1 MESARWEQIQVIF
14 HAVADLPEP
23 DRRGAIETACGNDA
37 ELRADV
43 IALLE
48 EDARG
53 SPLLDRSLGELAH
66 QTLDPRFAGGH
77 FEELGPYQVIEF
89 LGEGGMGVVYLARR
103 QDLGSFVAIK
113 LLRDAW
119 LSPARLERFAI
130 EQKTLAQLNHPG
142 IARLYD
148 AGILKDGTPWFVMEY
163 VQGVPLTE
171 YCNLHKCSVEERL
184 RLFRAVCEAVQY
196 AHGEAIIHRDLK
208 PSNILVKSDGTVR
221 LLDFGIAKHLEDVA
235 EPTNETQTFL
245 RVMTP
250 GYAAPEQIRGER
262 IGTYTDVY
270 SLGIILYQLL
280 AGNLPFDPSRWTPGE
295 VESVV
300 VPTEPPKPSAA
311 ARQAGHEGSVD
322 DATVSR
328 ASWNDLDVLCLTAM
342 HKDAGRRYQSP
353 EALIRDIDHYLKH
366 EPLEARPDSLG
377 YKTGKFA
384 RRNRRAIFAA
394 SLMFATIVG
403 LVVFFLVRLTKAR
416 NAAEAET
423 ARTRRV
429 ERFMLN
435 LFEGGDVEAAPSSEL
450 RVTTLLDRGARQ
462 AAGLDSDPE
471 IQVDLYGTLGRMYQ
485 ELGDY
490 KKAEPLLLSALEKAK
505 AEPQQNPATVAS
517 ALAQLGLLR
526 GDQAQFP
533 AAEQLVQQAEA
544 ITKGH
549 LPPNDPTV
557 LDTEATLGELLTASG
572 SPEKAI
578 PILQRVIDA
587 NPTGEEGTY
596 ILRNAVST
604 LGVAESYAGHYD
616 AAKSVSTRAIALDRQ
631 VLGESH
637 PRTGSDLMNLG
648 TAEISLGEDSAA
660 EGHYREGIRIDEA
673 WYGPDHPDTATAK
686 AFLAT
691 LLVKEGKYDDAE
703 PILKQTLAAQEKVY
717 GPVHDRI
724 AFTLDMLGRIALRR
738 HDPQTATADLSRAVE
753 INRSLLGEA
762 NPHTAIV
769 KIDLADAYLQQEKYA
784 DADALLQQGV
794 KVIVA
799 SFPPSDPH
807 VGTAHASWGRALLHL
822 RRYREAE
829 TQLTASYQ
837 NLTSQPRPPTARIEE
852 VRHDLAAV
860 YDAEDKPDQA
870 RQFRL
875 GDTGVAKSASRR

>member
-1 MESARWEQIQVIF
+1 MESARWEQIQSVF

-23 DRRGAIETACGNDA
+23 DRRGAIEAACGDDA
-37 ELRADV
+37 ELRSDV

-53 SPLLDRSLGELAH
+53 TPFLDRKLGELAH
-66 QTLDPRFAGGH
+66 QTLDSRFAGGH
-77 FEELGPYQVIEF
+77 FEELGPYHVIEF

-103 QDLGSFVAIK
+103 QDLGSLVAIK

-171 YCNLHKCSVEERL
+171 YCSLHKCSVEERL

-196 AHGEAIIHRDLK
+196 AHGQAIIHRDLK
-208 PSNILVKSDGTVR
+208 PSNILVKNDGTAK

-270 SLGIILYQLL
+270 SLGVILYQLL
-280 AGNLPFDPSRWTPGE
+280 AENLPFDPSKWTPGE
-295 VESVV
+295 AENLVV
-300 VPTEPPKPSAA
+300 HTEPPKPSAA
-311 ARQAGHEGSVD
+311 ARQAGLQGLSD
-322 DATVSR
+322 R
-328 ASWNDLDVLCLTAM
+328 AGWNDLDVLCLTAM
-342 HKDAGRRYQSP
+342 HKDVARRYQSS
-353 EALIRDIDHYLKH
+353 EALIRDIDHYLRH
-366 EPLEARPDSLG
+366 EPLEARPDSLR
-377 YKTGKFA
+377 YKAGKFV
-384 RRNRRAIFAA
+384 RRNRRSIFAA
-394 SLMFATIVG
+394 SLTLATIVG

-416 NAAEAET
+416 NVAQAET

-429 ERFMLN
+429 ERFMLD
-435 LFEGGDVEAAPSSEL
+435 LFRGGDVEAAPSSEL
-450 RVTTLLDRGARQ
+450 RVTTLLDRGATQ
-462 AAGLDSDPE
+462 AAELDSDPE
-471 IQVDLYGTLGRMYQ
+471 IQVDLYETLGSMYQ
-485 ELGDY
+485 VLGDS

-517 ALAQLGLLR
+517 AMVQLGLLR

-533 AAEQLVQQAEA
+533 AAKQLVQQAEA

-557 LDTEATLGELLTASG
+557 LDTEATLGELLTESG

-587 NPTGEEGTY
+587 NPTGEEGIY

-604 LGVAESYAGHYD
+604 LGVAETYAGHFD
-616 AAKSVSTRAIALDRQ
+616 AAKSVSARAIALDRQ

-637 PRTGSDLMNLG
+637 PRTGSDLVNLG
-648 TAEISLGEDSAA
+648 TAEASLGEDSAA
-660 EGHYREGIRIDEA
+660 EGHYREGIRIYEA
-673 WYGPDHPDTATAK
+673 WYGSDNPDTAAAK
-686 AFLAT
+686 AVFAT
-691 LLVKEGKYDDAE
+691 LLIKEGKYDDAE

-738 HDPQTATADLSRAVE
+738 HDPQTATADLSRALA
-753 INRSLLGEA
+753 INRSLLGDA
-762 NPHTAIV
+762 SLHTAVV

-794 KVIVA
+794 KVVLA
-799 SFPPSDPH
+799 SLPPGDLH

-829 TQLTASYQ
+829 TELTASYQ
-837 NLTSQPRPPTARIEE
+837 NLTSQAKPPVARIQD
-852 VRHDLAAV
+852 VRQDLAAV
-860 YDAEDKPDQA
+860 YDAEGKPDQA
-870 RQFRL
+870 KQFRL
-875 GDTGVAKSASRR
+875 GDTGVAKSASLQ